1 MMSHLPKLATS
12 LRLPLWLPPCP
23 PRWLLLWLFLCL
35 ASAPVVSSAWADGN
49 QTKIDLQAALLN
61 FLDMSADPKGRFRV
75 IDRATGR
82 VLHTHAGAM
91 HPKIIPFG
99 EDRVLCIEMFDSA
112 GTRHDADFVMRRTP
126 AGWMVVDVLFDQ
138 RPLLK
143 KALAG
148 AQ

>member
-1 MMSHLPKLATS
+1 MMSPFRIFSVALLTS
-12 LRLPLWLPPCP
+12 LI
-23 PRWLLLWLFLCL
+23 FMVS
-35 ASAPVVSSAWADGN
+35 ASGGET

-61 FLDMSADPKGRFRV
+61 FLETSSDQQGRFRV
-75 IDRATGR
+75 IDRNSGE
-82 VLHTHAGAM
+82 VVNVHAGAM
-91 HPKIIPFG
+91 HPKILPFG
-99 EDRVLCIEMFDSA
+99 DDWILCIEMFDTA
-112 GTRHDADFVMRRTP
+112 GGRHDADFVMRATP